1 MDGTD
6 EACCSAFFV
15 KAECETEAFFFFFLI
30 LYPTKRSQQEHCTC
44 DGKAADVGSDSVT
57 TC

>member
-1 MDGTD
+1 MKRV
-6 EACCSAFFV
+6 ALHSLSKRSV
-15 KAECETEAFFFFFLI
+15 KLRLFFFFFLI
-30 LYPTKRSQQEHCTC
+30 LHPTKRSQQEHCTC

>member
-15 KAECETEAFFFFFLI
+15 KAECETEAFFFFFNSLSNKEI
-30 LYPTKRSQQEHCTC
+30 PAGALHM
-44 DGKAADVGSDSVT
+44 
-57 TC
+57 